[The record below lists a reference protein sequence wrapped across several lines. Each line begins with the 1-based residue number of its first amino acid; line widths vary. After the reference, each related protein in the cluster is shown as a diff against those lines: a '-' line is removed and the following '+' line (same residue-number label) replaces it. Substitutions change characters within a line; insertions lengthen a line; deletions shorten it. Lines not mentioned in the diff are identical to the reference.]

1 MRRRR
6 GGGGGEGEVF
16 VPPYKSQY
24 PLVSAVVRERRS
36 RGDGKGRLKV
46 REREAKGGRWGNG
59 AAASREWNM
68 KIFGIWTEFAAFPQ
82 PRQLCSSYEQ
92 KTPAK
97 LCSPR

>member
-1 MRRRR
+1 MRE
-6 GGGGGEGEVF
+6 GEGE
-16 VPPYKSQY
+16 
-24 PLVSAVVRERRS
+24 EEN
-36 RGDGKGRLKV
+36 GTG
-46 REREAKGGRWGNG
+46 GGRG

-97 LCSPR
+97 LCSLR